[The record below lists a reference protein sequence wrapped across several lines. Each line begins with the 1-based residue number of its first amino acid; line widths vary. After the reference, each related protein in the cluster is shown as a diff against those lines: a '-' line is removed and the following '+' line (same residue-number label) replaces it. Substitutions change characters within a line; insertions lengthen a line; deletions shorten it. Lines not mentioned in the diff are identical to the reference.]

1 MEYLFVFSKGGWW
14 LKIDNIEKLTDYQK
28 KVGMS
33 RFENALQ
40 MYLDKGHPSE
50 ILETL
55 KDQPEKRIELMG
67 NRDFKYLQAAVI
79 LAEQGKQN
87 IFGGFRCLNI
97 ESGMTEL
104 RVMRA
109 YGAVYIN
116 PVGGHTYDLEYTQFC
131 RRKDLVFPDFKESDI
146 RIQKYEAGCHYYA
159 FIGDMQVRN
168 GNQMKWNTRDAAY
181 QMAKSIIQ
189 N

>member
-1 MEYLFVFSKGGWW
+1 
-14 LKIDNIEKLTDYQK
+14 
-28 KVGMS
+28 
-33 RFENALQ
+33 
-40 MYLDKGHPSE
+40 
-50 ILETL
+50 
-55 KDQPEKRIELMG
+55 
-67 NRDFKYLQAAVI
+67 
-79 LAEQGKQN
+79 
-87 IFGGFRCLNI
+87 
-97 ESGMTEL
+97 
-104 RVMRA
+104 MRA